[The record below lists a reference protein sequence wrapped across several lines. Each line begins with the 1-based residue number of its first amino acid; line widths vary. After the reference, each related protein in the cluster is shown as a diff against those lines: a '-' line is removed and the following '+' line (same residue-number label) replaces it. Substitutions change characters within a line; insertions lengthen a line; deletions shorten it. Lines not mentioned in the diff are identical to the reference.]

1 MLLHAALAKALATEG
16 VGAMFGQIGDANLFF
31 VDRYVRD
38 EGARYVGAAN
48 EAGAVMMAYGYAQ
61 RTGDLGVATVTFG
74 PGLTNTITALGEA
87 VRANTPLLVIAGDT
101 PVASRN
107 EPQDIDQRTLVE
119 VVGAGFEQVRSAK
132 SALRDLAIALRRAR
146 TERRPIVLDVPS
158 ELMWAEIDYRPLDG
172 TTASRQS
179 VHADPEALDRALGVI
194 ASVRRPVVLV
204 GRGVT
209 KDALP
214 TVLQLAARIG
224 APVATTLAA
233 VSSARDEAFSLG
245 ISGTFSH
252 EVAAETILAAD
263 CIVSFGASLNRFTTA
278 ERSFLKGKAVVQ
290 CDVDPAA
297 IGRHMTPTAA
307 VVGDAGAVA
316 AAMLELV
323 EQAEIPAA
331 SFRSLELEQR
341 LAERDQLD
349 QDHDVSTAETIDV
362 RTALRRINLALPPDR
377 CIVTDGG
384 RFAAQPIK
392 LLDIPDPSGL
402 IYTFGFGS
410 IGLGTGAAIGA
421 AVASPDTPIVFVAGD
436 GGFMSGGLHEFHTAV
451 REDLDLIA
459 IICNDGSY
467 GAEHLHFR
475 MRDMDPSLSLF
486 AWPDFGPV
494 AEAMGATGV
503 TVRCID
509 DLETAARAIETRDRP
524 LLIDLKLDPDHVPR
538 LL

>member
-1 MLLHAALAKALATEG
+1 MLLHAALAKALVAEG
-16 VGAMFGQIGDANLFF
+16 VRAMFGQIGDANLFF

-38 EGARYVGAAN
+38 EGGRYIGAAN
-48 EAGAVMMAYGYAQ
+48 EAGAVMMAYGYAR
-61 RTGDLGVATVTFG
+61 RTGELGVATVTFG
-74 PGLTNTITALGEA
+74 PGLTNTVTALAEG
-87 VRANTPLLVIAGDT
+87 VRGNTPLLVIAGDT

-132 SALRDLAIALRRAR
+132 SALRDLAIAMRRAR

-158 ELMWAEIDYRPLDG
+158 ELMWTEVDFRPLDG

-179 VHADPEALDRALGVI
+179 VHADPEALDRAVGVI
-194 ASVRRPVVLV
+194 ASVRRPIVLI

-209 KDALP
+209 RGALP
-214 TVLQLAARIG
+214 TVLQFAARIG

-233 VSSARDEAFSLG
+233 VSSAGEEPFALG

-252 EVAAETILAAD
+252 EVGAETILAAD

-316 AAMLELV
+316 AAMLDLI
-323 EQAEIPAA
+323 EQAEIPAT
-331 SFRSLELEQR
+331 SFRSVDLARR
-341 LAERDQLD
+341 LAERDDLD
-349 QDHDVSTAETIDV
+349 QHQDLSTDQTVDV
-362 RTALRRINLALPPDR
+362 RTALRRINRALPPER

-392 LLDIPDPSGL
+392 LLDIPDPSAL
-402 IYTFGFGS
+402 IYTFSFGS

-421 AVASPDTPIVFVAGD
+421 AVARPETPVVFVAGD

-451 REDLDLIA
+451 REGLDVIA

-475 MRDMDPSLSLF
+475 ARDMDPALSLF
-486 AWPDFGPV
+486 DWPDFAPV

-509 DLETAARAIETRDRP
+509 DLETAARAIEARDRP